1 VSILIKSQVISCVYK
16 CRQYTITAD
25 TLSPTRCIQAS
36 KQTGRTA
43 AVATT
48 THTSSVDYANNP
60 YNTVTSALL
69 KLQTTTLTVN
79 PPEIVVHFL
88 SFLYTHSHVSFLPL
102 PQRHET
108 ADPPTIT
115 TQSRPKDLHFLV
127 GLAGSRE
134 PFLIPG
140 LPCVD
145 LPWEGCLPL

>member
-1 VSILIKSQVISCVYK
+1 MSILIKSQIISCVSK
-16 CRQYTITAD
+16 SRQYTITAD
-25 TLSPTRCIQAS
+25 TLSPPRCIQAS

-60 YNTVTSALL
+60 YNTVTSALRDHN
-69 KLQTTTLTVN
+69 THRVN
-79 PPEIVVHFL
+79 PPQIAVHFL
-88 SFLYTHSHVSFLPL
+88 SFLYTHSHDSCFSLPH
-102 PQRHET
+102 RHET